1 MTLRPNIVLF
11 SLITLLAGGAVAGD
25 KPPKPV
31 KPVLTRFASMTDD
44 DPKLVIRV
52 TQPIHAKDFAGGFAK
67 FMLEQVE
74 YRVPAGD
81 YPVRYHTFAEGREWV
96 LVPIQKWIAG
106 SRTSETRSSSVVSGC
121 PSSFTDYLTID
132 RATMQV
138 EPYGFEIAEHTCSER
153 GFKRVGSWDG
163 PLVVLKPGA
172 VAIVDQSVIEGEQQ
186 AQADVDAARMDA
198 LRAKEAELTPLKKR
212 IGTKLCQIKGRM
224 RYIGYTEAVSPD
236 LDRIQIRVSAAADGP
251 LMNRPVEDFREHIL
265 WDDPV
270 NWQLCE

>member
-1 MTLRPNIVLF
+1 MKLNRSLCVILTASFVPAVVL
-11 SLITLLAGGAVAGD
+11 AEKA
-25 KPPKPV
+25 PKPV
-31 KPVLTRFASMTDD
+31 KPVQTRFASMKADE
-44 DPKLVIRV
+44 PKLVIRV
-52 TQPIHAKDFAGGFAK
+52 TQPIHAKDFAGGLAK

-74 YRVPAGD
+74 YKVPPGD
-81 YPVRYHTFAEGREWV
+81 YPVRYHSFSDGREWY

-163 PLVVLKPGA
+163 PLVILKPGQIT
-172 VAIVDQSVIEGEQQ
+172 VVDQSVIEGELQ
-186 AQADVDAARMDA
+186 AQANADAVRLDA
-198 LRAKEAELTPLKKR
+198 LKAEEAKLTPLKKK
-212 IGTKLCQIKGRM
+212 IGTKLCKVQRSLT
-224 RYIGYTEAVSPD
+224 YIGFTEAVSPD
-236 LDRIQIRVSAAADGP
+236 LDRIQIRVTSATYGP
-251 LMNRPVEDFREHIL
+251 PQHQPVDDFREQIL
-265 WDDPV
+265 WDEPV

>member
-1 MTLRPNIVLF
+1 MNLSRFLPVILAAF
-11 SLITLLAGGAVAGD
+11 SLPGAVLAE
-25 KPPKPV
+25 KIPKPI
-31 KPVLTRFASMTDD
+31 KPVLTRFASITAD
-44 DPKLVIRV
+44 DPKLVVRV
-52 TQPIHAKDFAGGFAK
+52 TQPIRAKDFAGGLAK

-74 YRVPAGD
+74 YRVPTGD
-81 YPVRYHTFAEGREWV
+81 YPVRYHTFAEGREWY

-163 PLVVLKPGA
+163 PLVVLKPGE
-172 VAIVDQSVIEGEQQ
+172 IVVIDQSVIEGELQ
-186 AQADVDAARMDA
+186 AQADANAARLDA
-198 LRAKEAELTPLKKR
+198 FKTEEAKLTPLKKK
-212 IGTKLCQIKGRM
+212 IGTKLCQIKGRIH
-224 RYIGYTEAVSPD
+224 YFGYTEAVSPD
-236 LDRIQIRVSAAADGP
+236 LDRIQIRVSGATNGP
-251 LMNRPVEDFREHIL
+251 PMNRAVEDFREQIL